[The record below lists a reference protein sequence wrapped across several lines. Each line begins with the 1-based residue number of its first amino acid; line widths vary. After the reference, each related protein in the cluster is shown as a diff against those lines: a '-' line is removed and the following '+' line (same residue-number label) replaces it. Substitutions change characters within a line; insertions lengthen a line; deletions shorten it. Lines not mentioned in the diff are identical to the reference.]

1 MKAFY
6 IPVGLL
12 AVILGF
18 SLWTGQFVE
27 QRTAHWTV
35 LLEEIE
41 NLALQEDW
49 EQAEK
54 QLETAYADWDSSQ
67 TFFHT
72 IMDHDELDE
81 AESLFAGAFAVCR
94 EEDGADFHM
103 LLAQLMGQLRLLSET
118 QSLSV
123 KNVL

>member
-6 IPVGLL
+6 IPAGLL

-18 SLWTGQFVE
+18 SLWTGQYVE
-27 QRTAHWTV
+27 QRTAHWTA

-41 NLALQEDW
+41 DLARQEDW
-49 EQAEK
+49 GQAEK
-54 QLETAYADWDSSQ
+54 QLETAYADWDASQ

>member
-1 MKAFY
+1 
-6 IPVGLL
+6 
-12 AVILGF
+12 
-18 SLWTGQFVE
+18 
-27 QRTAHWTV
+27 
-35 LLEEIE
+35 
-41 NLALQEDW
+41 
-49 EQAEK
+49 
-54 QLETAYADWDSSQ
+54 
-67 TFFHT
+67 
-72 IMDHDELDE
+72 MDHDELDE